1 MSNDSFGEVLSDL
14 EFSLAQRLAK
24 AGNPWQYEEA
34 TGCLVLPFSE
44 MDGGREGTLYS
55 VSLSTIKTAAGKLDW
70 LSHLEEKSWA
80 NDRVLAGFVRAVELA
95 VGWRE

>member
-1 MSNDSFGEVLSDL
+1 MSGITPSDVLSDL
-14 EFSLAQRLAK
+14 EKPLSQRLAK

-44 MDGGREGTLYS
+44 MDEGREGILYS
-55 VSLSTIKTAAGKLDW
+55 VPLSTLKTAEGKLDW
-70 LSHLEEKSWA
+70 LSHLDEKSWA

-95 VGWRE
+95 VCWRM